1 MLSRNIFIGFNKSTG
16 LALLGVVLFCLMQS
30 TAEAQTALEQAAEE
44 SNVAAPKSDNQSLT
58 RLLEADVLGPVD
70 TSRDYI
76 AGQFVDFAASVD
88 RFFGDDRNYLESNQ
102 SVLQLDITRVVG
114 RGAERRFVLSGRAK
128 VHLPNTE
135 KRLHLV
141 LESNPDKNVSGEDTQ
156 TKSTPVDQVAAPE
169 SFAAAARIENT
180 EKKLWH
186 LSADGGI
193 QLKGLDTSPFARTR
207 GRLEV
212 PLDKWSLKAAE
223 TFFWFR
229 NTGTGATTELD
240 LERHINEPEL
250 FRASTNATW
259 LMKTGSFDLH
269 QSLSLYHTL
278 NERTALLYQVGAVGV
293 SKPKMQVSE
302 YILLF
307 LYRYRLHHQWVYAEL
322 SPQLHYPQGDK
333 YRVRPMLVMRLELLF
348 DNPR

>member
-1 MLSRNIFIGFNKSTG
+1 MSTRYIFTG
-16 LALLGVVLFCLMQS
+16 LINSVHLILLGVVLLYSRQS
-30 TAEAQTALEQAAEE
+30 HAEAYAVLEHAAEE
-44 SNVAAPKSDNQSLT
+44 SNVAAIKDDNQSLT
-58 RLLEADVLGPVD
+58 HLLETDVLGQVD

-76 AGQFVDFAASVD
+76 SGHFVDFAASVD
-88 RFFGDDRNYLESNQ
+88 RFFGDERNYQESNQ

-141 LESNPDKNVSGEDTQ
+141 LESNPDKNVSGEDSQ

-169 SFAAAARIENT
+169 SYAAAARIENT
-180 EKKLWH
+180 EKKFWH
-186 LSADGGI
+186 LSADAGI
-193 QLKGLDTSPFARTR
+193 QLKGLDTSPFARAR
-207 GRLEV
+207 GRIEV

-240 LERHINEPEL
+240 FERHINEPEL
-250 FRASTNATW
+250 FRASTNASW
-259 LMKTGSFDLH
+259 LMKNGYFDLR
-269 QSLSLYHTL
+269 QNLSLYHAL
-278 NERTALLYQVGAVGV
+278 NERTALLYQVSAIGV
-293 SKPKMQVSE
+293 SKPKMQVGE
-302 YILLF
+302 YVLLL

-322 SPQLHYPQGDK
+322 SPQLHYQQGDK
-333 YRVRPMLVMRLELLF
+333 YRVRPMLLMRLELLF